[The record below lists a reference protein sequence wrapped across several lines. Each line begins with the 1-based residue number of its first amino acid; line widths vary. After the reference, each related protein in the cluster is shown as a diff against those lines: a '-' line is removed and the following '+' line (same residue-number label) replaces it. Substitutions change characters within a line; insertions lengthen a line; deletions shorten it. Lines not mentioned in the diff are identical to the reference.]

1 MRVVRAQKYRI
12 MTKQEAKKRIEEI
25 NSLLMKASEAY
36 YNEDREIMSNFEY
49 DKLYDE
55 LKALEDEYGI
65 KAENSL
71 TENVGFVAAEFLPK
85 VRHEKPMLSLDKTKD
100 REVLKDF
107 LGDKEG
113 VLSYKLDGLTIVVTY
128 ENGKF
133 VSGITRG
140 NGEIGEDISNNIPA
154 FLNVPLKI
162 SYKGHLTL
170 RGEAIITYTDFD
182 KINDELGLGSEKY
195 KNPRNLCSGSVRQ
208 LDPNITKKRNVKLVI
223 FSLVEI
229 GGKEKTKDEKKVN
242 STFENQMKFLD
253 NLGFETVFR
262 KKVNKDNILDTIEF
276 YAKDVVKNDY
286 PSDGLVL
293 IFNDIKYGESL
304 GTTSKFPRNA
314 LAFKWQDETLE
325 TTLREVEWSPS
336 RTGLINPVAI
346 FDTVELEGTNVSRA
360 SLHNVSIIE
369 ELKLGIGDKIKV
381 FKANMIIPQV
391 EENLTKS
398 NNLKLP
404 TKCPVCGSKLKI
416 NDNDGVK
423 TLICE
428 NKDCPVKNS
437 KGFENF
443 VSRNCMNIEG
453 ISIATIETFL
463 SKGFIKEYADLYKI
477 SKHKDEI
484 VKLEGFGEKSY
495 QNIIDAVDKSRDT
508 ECYRVINA
516 LGIMGIGTANAKIL
530 SKHFNNDIE
539 KIASA
544 SLDEL
549 QAINDIGPVLAKSIV
564 DYFSDKNKK
573 KIFDDIIKEV
583 KIKTDKKKGAS
594 PFDNLTFV
602 ITGSLNN
609 YENRD
614 ALVKVIEDNGGKVAS
629 SVSKNTNYLIN
640 NDVAS
645 NSTKNKKAKELG
657 VKIISEADFE
667 KLIK

>member
-1 MRVVRAQKYRI
+1 
-12 MTKQEAKKRIEEI
+12 MTKAEAKKRIEEI

-55 LKALEDEYGI
+55 LKALEDEFNI

-100 REVLKDF
+100 REVLKEF
-107 LGDKEG
+107 LNDKEG

-208 LDPNITKKRNVKLVI
+208 LDPNITKKRNVRLVI

-229 GGKEKTKDEKKVN
+229 GGKEKTKEEEKVN

-253 NLGFETVFR
+253 DLGFETVFR
-262 KKVNKDNILDTIEF
+262 KKVDKNNILDTIEF

-314 LAFKWQDETLE
+314 LAFKWQDETAE

-369 ELKLGIGDKIKV
+369 ELKLGIGDRIKV

-477 SKHKDEI
+477 SKHRDEI
-484 VKLEGFGEKSY
+484 VSLEGFGEKSY

-530 SKHFNNDIE
+530 SKHFNNEIE
-539 KIASA
+539 KIAGA

-583 KIKTDKKKGAS
+583 KIKTDIKKGAS
-594 PFDNLTFV
+594 PLDNLTFV

>member
-1 MRVVRAQKYRI
+1 MNK
-12 MTKQEAKKRIEEI
+12 TEAKKRIEELNKI
-25 NSLLMKASEAY
+25 LLAASEAY

-55 LKALEDEYGI
+55 LKELEDKFDI
-65 KAENSL
+65 HLSNSL
-71 TENVGFVAAEFLPK
+71 TQNVGYVAAEFLPK

-113 VLSYKLDGLTIVVTY
+113 VLSYKLDGLTIVLTY
-128 ENGKF
+128 EDGKF
-133 VSGITRG
+133 VKGVTRG

-154 FLNVPLKI
+154 FTNVPLKI

-170 RGEAIITYTDFD
+170 RGEAIITYSDFK
-182 KINDELGLGSEKY
+182 KINDEMSDGLEKY

-229 GGKEKTKDEKKVN
+229 GTDKKTKEEEKVN
-242 STFENQMKFLD
+242 STYENQLAFLD
-253 NLGFETVFR
+253 DMGFETVFH
-262 KKVNKDNILDTIEF
+262 KVVNKNNILDTIEW
-276 YAKDVVKNDY
+276 YAKDVVSNDY

-293 IFNDIKYGESL
+293 MFNDIKYGLSL

-314 LAFKWQDETLE
+314 LAFKWQDETAV
-325 TTLREVEWSPS
+325 TTLRDIEWSPS

-360 SLHNVSIIE
+360 SLHNISIME
-369 ELKLGIGDKIKV
+369 ELKIGIGDKIKV

-398 NNLKLP
+398 NTFKTP
-404 TKCPVCGSKLKI
+404 SKCPVCGSKTIIK
-416 NDNDGVK
+416 NNDGVK
-423 TLICE
+423 TLFCD
-428 NKDCPVKNS
+428 NPDCAIKNI

-453 ISIATIETFL
+453 ISIATIETFIEM
-463 SKGFIKEYADLYKI
+463 GFIKEYADLYKLE
-477 SKHKDEI
+477 SHKDKI
-484 VKLEGFGEKSY
+484 VALDGFGEKSY
-495 QNIIDAVDKSRDT
+495 NNLIEAINKSRET
-508 ECYRVINA
+508 ECYRVINS
-516 LGIMGIGTANAKIL
+516 LGILGIGTANAKIL
-530 SKHFNNDIE
+530 SRHFDDDIE
-539 KIASA
+539 KLRKADV
-544 SLDEL
+544 DEL
-549 QAINDIGPVLAKSIV
+549 TEIDEIGPILAKSIR
-564 DYFSDKNKK
+564 DYFSDKKNIRVVDDLLDEVNIK
-573 KIFDDIIKEV
+573 KI
-583 KIKTDKKKGAS
+583 KKNGDLKLDGM
-594 PFDNLTFV
+594 TFV
-602 ITGSLNN
+602 ITGSLEN

-614 ALVKVIEDNGGKVAS
+614 ELVKVIEDNGGKTAS

-640 NDVAS
+640 NDINS
-645 NSTKNKKAKELG
+645 NSSKNKKAKELG

-667 KLIK
+667 KLIG

>member
-1 MRVVRAQKYRI
+1 MNK
-12 MTKQEAKKRIEEI
+12 TEAKKRIEEI
-25 NSLLMKASEAY
+25 NSLLMRASEAY

-55 LKALEDEYGI
+55 LKALEDEFNI

-154 FLNVPLKI
+154 FINVPLKI

-182 KINDELGLGSEKY
+182 KINDELGVGFEKY

-208 LDPNITKKRNVKLVI
+208 LDPNITKKRNVRLVI

-229 GGKEKTKDEKKVN
+229 GSKEKTKEEEKIN
-242 STFENQMKFLD
+242 STFENQMSFLD
-253 NLGFETVFR
+253 DLGFETVFR
-262 KKVNKDNILDTIEF
+262 KKVNKDNILDTIDF
-276 YAKDVVKNDY
+276 YARDVVKNDY

-293 IFNDIKYGESL
+293 IFNDIKYGASL

-314 LAFKWQDETLE
+314 LAFKWQDETAE

-398 NNLKLP
+398 DSLKLP

-423 TLICE
+423 TLLCE

-443 VSRNCMNIEG
+443 VGRNCMNIEG

-463 SKGFIKEYADLYKI
+463 SKGFIKEYADLYKLA
-477 SKHKDEI
+477 KHKDEI
-484 VKLEGFGEKSY
+484 VSLEGFGEKSY
-495 QNIIDAVDKSRDT
+495 QNIIAAVDKSRDT
-508 ECYRVINA
+508 ECYRIVNA

-539 KIASA
+539 KIANA
-544 SLDEL
+544 SVDEL
-549 QAINDIGPVLAKSIV
+549 QGINDIGPVLAKSIV
-564 DYFSDKNKK
+564 DYFSNIKNK
-573 KIFDDIIKEV
+573 KIFDDILKEV
-583 KIKTDKKKGAS
+583 NIKKNEKNGVSSLDGKI
-594 PFDNLTFV
+594 FV

-614 ALVKVIEDNGGKVAS
+614 ALVKVIEDNGGKVAT

-640 NDVAS
+640 NDMTS
-645 NSTKNKKAKELG
+645 NSTKNKKAKELN
-657 VKIISEADFE
+657 VPIISEVDFE
-667 KLIK
+667 SMLK

>member
-1 MRVVRAQKYRI
+1 

-107 LGDKEG
+107 LNDKEG

-182 KINDELGLGSEKY
+182 KINDELGIGSEKY

-208 LDPNITKKRNVKLVI
+208 LDPNITKKRNVRLVI

-229 GGKEKTKDEKKVN
+229 GGKEKTKEEEKVN

-253 NLGFETVFR
+253 DLGFETVFR
-262 KKVNKDNILDTIEF
+262 KKVDKDNILDTIEF

-314 LAFKWQDETLE
+314 LAFKWQDETAE

-477 SKHKDEI
+477 SKHRDEI

-530 SKHFNNDIE
+530 SKHFNNEIE
-539 KIASA
+539 KIANA

-564 DYFSDKNKK
+564 DYFLDKNKK

-583 KIKTDKKKGAS
+583 KIKTDIKKGAS
-594 PFDNLTFV
+594 PLDNLTFV

-614 ALVKVIEDNGGKVAS
+614 ALVKVIEDSGGKVAS

>member
-1 MRVVRAQKYRI
+1 
-12 MTKQEAKKRIEEI
+12 MTKAEAKKRIEEI

-55 LKALEDEYGI
+55 LKALEDEFNI

-100 REVLKDF
+100 REVLKEF
-107 LGDKEG
+107 LNDKEG

-208 LDPNITKKRNVKLVI
+208 LDPNITKKRNVRLVI

-229 GGKEKTKDEKKVN
+229 GGKEKTKEEEKVN

-253 NLGFETVFR
+253 DLGFETVFR
-262 KKVNKDNILDTIEF
+262 KKVDKNNILDTIEF

-314 LAFKWQDETLE
+314 LTFKWQDETAE

-369 ELKLGIGDKIKV
+369 ELKLGIGDRIKV

-477 SKHKDEI
+477 SKHRDEI

-516 LGIMGIGTANAKIL
+516 LGIMGIGTANAKTL
-530 SKHFNNDIE
+530 SKHFDNEIE

-564 DYFSDKNKK
+564 DYFSDKGKK

-583 KIKTDKKKGAS
+583 MIKTDKKKGAS
-594 PFDNLTFV
+594 PLDNLTFV

>member
-1 MRVVRAQKYRI
+1 
-12 MTKQEAKKRIEEI
+12 MTKAEAKKRIEEI
-25 NSLLMKASEAY
+25 NTLLMKASEAY

-55 LKALEDEYGI
+55 LKALEDEFNI

-154 FLNVPLKI
+154 FINVPLKI

-182 KINDELGLGSEKY
+182 KINDELGVGFEKY

-208 LDPNITKKRNVKLVI
+208 LDPNITKKRNVRLVI

-229 GGKEKTKDEKKVN
+229 GAKEKTKEEEKVN

-253 NLGFETVFR
+253 DLGFETVFR
-262 KKVNKDNILDTIEF
+262 KKVDKDNILDTIEF

-293 IFNDIKYGESL
+293 IFNDIKYGASL

-314 LAFKWQDETLE
+314 LAFKWQDETAE

-477 SKHKDEI
+477 SKHRDEI

-516 LGIMGIGTANAKIL
+516 LGIIGIGTANAKIL
-530 SKHFNNDIE
+530 SKHFNNEIE
-539 KIASA
+539 KIANA

-573 KIFDDIIKEV
+573 KIFDDIIREV
-583 KIKTDKKKGAS
+583 KIKTDIKKGAS
-594 PFDNLTFV
+594 PLDNLTFV

-614 ALVKVIEDNGGKVAS
+614 VLVKVIEDNGGKVAS